1 MYQGNSGKGP
11 ALSGIK
17 NYWRTVGGYNRCSK
31 INIGA
36 GTGKEPEPAP
46 TIQGSWHD
54 PVTRERQAFLQVV
67 LENPYEK
74 GAGLQP
80 YTIYKTGTGKGQIYI
95 KLLEENKG
103 QKLYD
108 FKVEI
113 TFANRD

>member
-1 MYQGNSGKGP
+1 M
-11 ALSGIK
+11 
-17 NYWRTVGGYNRCSK
+17 
-31 INIGA
+31 
-36 GTGKEPEPAP
+36 
-46 TIQGSWHD
+46 
-54 PVTRERQAFLQVV
+54 TRERQAFLQVV